1 MTRIF
6 ITAIWIVLSLLGC
19 VMNIHRPKVIFLNL
33 TKKVILLKQVKI
45 DPQIEIDV
53 GRMLSCASIHCSKQ
67 GSCFRVAKFARDYLR
82 ELHEQIA
89 KEEQQEEEQK
99 KYFTNEIYGSVGT
112 WEMP

>member
-1 MTRIF
+1 M
-6 ITAIWIVLSLLGC
+6 
-19 VMNIHRPKVIFLNL
+19 
-33 TKKVILLKQVKI
+33 KQVKI

-53 GRMLSCASIHCSKQ
+53 GRMLSCAPIHCSKQ